1 MRALAYTDYEAL
13 RSGAQVIEAD
23 ASGDKV
29 LLLPDGNFI
38 KLFRRKRL
46 ISSAVLFPYAKRFA
60 ENASQLRRR
69 GIPAPNVLH
78 TWRVP
83 EIKRDLVHYEPLPG
97 KTLRQLIGQPEHFN
111 DLHLLQRFGEFL
123 ALLHSKGIYFRSV
136 HLGNVVITPD
146 DQIGL
151 IDIADLRTF
160 RHTLPKNMC
169 LRNFQHMRRYK
180 QDVAWLLQQDG
191 TVFFD
196 SYVKH
201 SEHDWD
207 GANLADGLRSAAQA

>member
-1 MRALAYTDYEAL
+1 MRALAFDDYQAL

-46 ISSAVLFPYAKRFA
+46 ISSAALFPYAKRFA
-60 ENASQLRRR
+60 DNASHLRQR
-69 GIPAPNVLH
+69 GVPCPSVLH

-83 EIKRDLVHYEPLPG
+83 AIKRDMVHYEPLPG
-97 KTLRQLIGQPEHFN
+97 KTLRQLIAHPQHFN
-111 DLHLLQRFGEFL
+111 DLQLLERFGQFVAE
-123 ALLHSKGIYFRSV
+123 LHRQGIYFRSV
-136 HLGNVVITPD
+136 HLGNVVLTPD
-146 DQIGL
+146 NRLGL

-160 RHTLPKNMC
+160 RRSLPKSMC

-191 TVFFD
+191 GVFFD

-201 SEHDWD
+201 SEHDWA
-207 GANLADGLRSAAQA
+207 GANLAEGLRSAL